1 MATRVGRTAAP
12 RATKRASPPSEDV
25 TSEHRN
31 EVTVSGR
38 LSAAALGKELPSGD
52 EIVTWRL
59 VVDRGSVDGNRKVD
73 VVDCTTFRARVRRQ
87 ALAWTEG
94 DVIEVVG
101 SLRRRFWRGAG
112 GLQSRC
118 EVEVETASRR
128 AKGGAVSRTAGRRR
142 SGVGE
147 SADE

>member
-1 MATRVGRTAAP
+1 MATQVGRTAAP
-12 RATKRASPPSEDV
+12 RATKRASPPPEGV
-25 TSEHRN
+25 TSDHRN

-38 LSAAALGKELPSGD
+38 LSAPAVGRELPSGD

-112 GLQSRC
+112 GLQTRC
-118 EVEVETASRR
+118 EVEVDTASRR
-128 AKGGAVSRTAGRRR
+128 TKGFTTPRPAGRRR
-142 SGVGE
+142 SAVGE
-147 SADE
+147 GPNE

>member
-1 MATRVGRTAAP
+1 MTTRVGGAETP
-12 RATKRASPPSEDV
+12 RATKRASPAPVGV
-25 TSEHRN
+25 TLGHRN

-38 LSAAALGKELPSGD
+38 LAAPAVAKELPSGD

-73 VVDCTTFRARVRRQ
+73 VVDCTTFGARVQRQ

-94 DVIEVVG
+94 DVIEATG

-118 EVEVETASRR
+118 EVEVDTAARR
-128 AKGGAVSRTAGRRR
+128 TKSGAVVRPAGATAVSRRRKP
-142 SGVGE
+142 E
-147 SADE
+147 